1 MKHGYCIET
10 SVALGLSL
18 VAGVASGAD
27 EPLVALEASTG
38 RVVHAAHIYYNLAT
52 NEQVVTLLGDGQ
64 GLGQSSPAGFGSSGP
79 IWSTLVG
86 NTCVD
91 QGFTTSFFYAAD
103 QSGGTTSLATAVTT
117 LDWGDIALDSIVDMV
132 HIDWVVSHGD
142 TDSDSDGIGDG
153 VVGLGGVWAWWDA
166 DNGRAEDQS
175 TRLPLISFQ
184 FINLPG
190 NVFGPGQ
197 LTGYTADI
205 DLAASFSSS
214 LVFEIG
220 DSDGDLQGAALHNAN
235 VANEDRD
242 QNGEP
247 DGDLDGD
254 GLFDWSWGVRFVQPG
269 TEDLDG
275 DGQIDGELAPGEIIG
290 MSFGAPAG
298 MAIDNGDGTWTWEI
312 DTTPIDAGTGSEDLF
327 AIYQDGVHM
336 GNFNAGGFSC
346 EPSETGYTPY
356 ASFEAQL
363 IGPAGDDGDCRA
375 DINGDGS
382 LNFFDI
388 TLFLSWFPIYPNCDY
403 NGDGVCNFFDISD
416 FLADIY
422 EGCS

>member
-1 MKHGYCIET
+1 MSVVSALHFDDVLFCGNGFLRMEIKMKNREQIAFA
-10 SVALGLSL
+10 VL
-18 VAGVASGAD
+18 VAAGSTLCFGQAEQSPTPI
-27 EPLVALEASTG
+27 EPSVG

-64 GLGQSSPAGFGSSGP
+64 SAPAGFGSSGP

-91 QGFTTSFFYAAD
+91 QGFTTSYFYGAD
-103 QSGGTTSLATAVTT
+103 QGSGSTSLATAVTT
-117 LDWGDIALDSIVDMV
+117 LDWGDIALDSVVDMV
-132 HIDWVVSHGD
+132 HIDWVVTHDD
-142 TDSDSDGIGDG
+142 TDTNSDGVGDG
-153 VVGLGGVWAWWDA
+153 VVGLGGIWTWWDA
-166 DNGRAEDQS
+166 DNGRAENQS

-184 FINLPG
+184 FYNLPG
-190 NVFGPGQ
+190 NVFGPGS

-205 DLAASFSSS
+205 DLGSSFSSS

-220 DSDGDLQGAALHNAN
+220 DSDGDLQGAAIHNAN

-242 QNGEP
+242 NNGEP

-275 DGQIDGELAPGEIIG
+275 DGQIDGDLAPGEIIG

-298 MAIDNGDGTWTWEI
+298 TAIDNGDGTWTWEI
-312 DTTPIDAGTGSEDLF
+312 DTNPIDAGTGSEDLY

-336 GNFNAGGFSC
+336 GNFNAADSH
-346 EPSETGYTPY
+346 
-356 ASFEAQL
+356 AS
-363 IGPAGDDGDCRA
+363 PARRGIRLTHR
-375 DINGDGS
+375 S
-382 LNFFDI
+382 R
-388 TLFLSWFPIYPNCDY
+388 LS
-403 NGDGVCNFFDISD
+403 
-416 FLADIY
+416 
-422 EGCS
+422 